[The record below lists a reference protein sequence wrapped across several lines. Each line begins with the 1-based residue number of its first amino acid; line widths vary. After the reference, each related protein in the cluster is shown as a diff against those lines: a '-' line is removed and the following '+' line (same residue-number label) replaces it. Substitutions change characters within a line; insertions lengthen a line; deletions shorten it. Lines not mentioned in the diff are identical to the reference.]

1 MREAHG
7 KPSRP
12 WSPEP
17 YRQEAHRP
25 EATWPADAL
34 GFFVRDTVPH
44 LALRRV

>member
-17 YRQEAHRP
+17 YRQEAHSP
-25 EATWPADAL
+25 EAQWPADAL
-34 GFFVRDTVPH
+34 GFFVLEPVPP
-44 LALRRV
+44 LALSRV